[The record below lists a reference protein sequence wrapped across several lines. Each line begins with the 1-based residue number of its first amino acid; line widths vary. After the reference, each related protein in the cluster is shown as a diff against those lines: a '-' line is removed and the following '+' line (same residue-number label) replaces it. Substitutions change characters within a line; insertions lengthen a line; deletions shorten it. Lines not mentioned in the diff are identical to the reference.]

1 MKENSLKMVLVI
13 LLACLAIALVGFMI
27 VLLTNNKMNFSFFHM
42 KGESKMI
49 LEETYQVEEIQKI
62 VVNASISDIKILE
75 STNNE
80 AKVIIYGE
88 EKNDASSTLENHTL
102 TILNSKKNK
111 ICFGFCFWGKE
122 EVLIYLPKN
131 EIENIEL
138 KTISGDIHV
147 SNVSNASIEVK
158 TTSGDIKLPDVKDV
172 SINTTSGD
180 VQIDTCESASI
191 ETVSGEVTIGNASG
205 KTEIKTTSG
214 DVKMN
219 DFICKKDSNIKTV
232 SGDVVINHLEEAY
245 VEAKSVSGD
254 IKTDGSNRYA
264 SNTLTIKTTSGDI
277 HIK

>member
-13 LLACLAIALVGFMI
+13 LLVCLAIALVGFMI
-27 VLLTNNKMNFSFFHM
+27 VLLTGNKMNFSFFHM

-49 LEETYQVEEIQKI
+49 LEETYQIEEIQKI
-62 VVNASISDIKILE
+62 VVNASIYDIKILE

-80 AKVIIYGE
+80 AKVVIYGE

-131 EIENIEL
+131 ETQNIEL
-138 KTISGDIHV
+138 KTVSGDIEV
-147 SNVSNASIEVK
+147 SNTSNASVEVK
-158 TTSGDIKLPDVKDV
+158 TTSGDILLAEVKDV

-180 VQIDTCESASI
+180 VQVDSCENASI

-214 DVKMN
+214 DVKMTN
-219 DFICKKDSNIKTV
+219 FICKKDSNIKTV

-277 HIK
+277 KIN